1 MESDYAKMGFKRGIE
16 LPHSLFNKKA
26 GEKSVGLEVLAPKY

>member
-1 MESDYAKMGFKRGIE
+1 MESDYAKMGFKCGIE

-26 GEKSVGLEVLAPKY
+26 GEKLLGLAMLPQRD